1 MSEKQEAFSDIIEKM
16 RRDGIVHNSIP
27 TRYLNAY
34 ADRLEAALKRELSKI
49 CPKTGGDFGQL
60 GDYAKLRE
68 ALKAAKKYLDG
79 YTVNILELRRTV
91 DTALAAPPR
100 NCDVPYNDR
109 VEMYGAFKDWCN
121 ARGHTM
127 NPKLA
132 CDAFDWLLAHATKK
146 EGDAK

>member
-27 TRYLNAY
+27 TRYLNDY
-34 ADRLEAALKRELSKI
+34 ADRLEAALKRELESVS
-49 CPKTGGDFGQL
+49 GD
-60 GDYAKLRE
+60 ATKLRE

-91 DTALAAPPR
+91 DAALAAPPR